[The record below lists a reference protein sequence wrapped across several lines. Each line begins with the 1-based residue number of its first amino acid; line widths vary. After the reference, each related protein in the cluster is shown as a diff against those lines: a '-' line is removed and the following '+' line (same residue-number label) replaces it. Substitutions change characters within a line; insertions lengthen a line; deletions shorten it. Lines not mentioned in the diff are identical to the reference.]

1 MQFSVPILLIVF
13 NRPEKTKKILKILEK
28 LQPKYL
34 FISADGPR
42 ENNKNDIILC
52 EEVKQIISKINWDCE
67 LKTKFSKENLSLKKN
82 VIQSI
87 NWFFNN
93 VEQGIVLEDDC
104 LPSLNFFDFCEKLL
118 KKYQYEEK
126 IMQINGF
133 NGGLVYENINDA
145 SYFFSKLNTTWGW
158 ASWKRAW
165 LKFDNNFDGYEN
177 FKNKLEDYYENSDI
191 ARWMKIYFDK
201 SISNK
206 DNIWSTNWSYTI
218 LKNDGLCISSMK
230 NLVENIGFDNSA
242 TSGKSELFSKFS
254 KSVDNNFTLDEFT
267 NTIVYKKKNDEKFF
281 YELVEKI
288 DPRAKTNILDKIKK
302 IFMK

>member
-1 MQFSVPILLIVF
+1 MPFETPILLIIF
-13 NRPEKTKKILKILEK
+13 NRPEKTSKLINVLSKIK
-28 LQPKYL
+28 PKNIYV
-34 FISADGPR
+34 SADGPR
-42 ENNKNDIILC
+42 ENSVNDKELC
-52 EEVKQIISKINWDCE
+52 KEVRNQFDKLPWDC
-67 LKTKFSKENLSLKKN
+67 KVTKKFSENNLSCKRN
-82 VIQSI
+82 VIESI
-87 NWFFNN
+87 NWFFENN
-93 VEQGIVLEDDC
+93 KHGIILEDDC
-104 LPSLNFFDFCEKLL
+104 IPSITFFSFCEKLL
-118 KKYQYEEK
+118 DKYDLNQK

-133 NGGLVYENINDA
+133 NGGLKYFDSNNA

-158 ASWKRAW
+158 ATWKRAW

-191 ARWMKIYFDK
+191 AEWMKLYFDK

-218 LKNDGLCISSMK
+218 LKNDGLCISPMK

-267 NTIVYKKKNDEKFF
+267 NTIVYKKENDEKFF
-281 YELVEKI
+281 YDLVEKI
-288 DPRAKTNILDKIKK
+288 DQRAKKNILYKIKK